1 MKQIAVIGLGRFG
14 MSVAQTLS
22 ENRCQVLAI
31 DSDMD
36 RVKKAQAF
44 VTQAVQLD
52 AREEE
57 ALQSVGVAE
66 MDKAVV
72 AIGSNLE
79 SSMLATMVLKELGVK
94 YVVAKAVTKLHG
106 RSLEKVGA
114 DEVIYPE
121 LDSGHRLGRHIANPN
136 IVEQI
141 EFGNDQGVF
150 EISAPASWV
159 GKSLAELSVR
169 GTYGVSVMAIKS
181 VIGTPAGTPDGDT
194 SEGRSTEEQSG
205 EKMNISPLATTVIS
219 EEDNLLVLGHVD
231 DVEKIAKSK

>member
-14 MSVAQTLS
+14 MSVAESLS

-52 AREEE
+52 AREAE
-57 ALQSVGVAE
+57 ALQAVGIAE
-66 MDKAVV
+66 MDQAVV

-94 YVVAKAVTKLHG
+94 HVVAKAVTKLHG
-106 RSLEKVGA
+106 RFLEKVGA
-114 DEVIYPE
+114 DKVIYPE
-121 LDSGHRLGRHIANPN
+121 LDSGHQLGRHLARPN

-141 EFGNDQGVF
+141 EFGADYGVF
-150 EISAPASWV
+150 EIVAPEQWV
-159 GKSLAELSVR
+159 GKSLADLSIR
-169 GTYGVSVMAIKS
+169 GKYGVSVLAVKT
-181 VIGTPAGTPDGDT
+181 VIDDP
-194 SEGRSTEEQSG
+194 EGGKKDE
-205 EKMNISPLATTVIS
+205 MNISPLATTVIS
-219 EEDNLLVLGHVD
+219 EKDILLVLGHVD
-231 DVEKIAKSK
+231 DVEKIAK

>member
-106 RSLEKVGA
+106 RFLEKVGA

-181 VIGTPAGTPDGDT
+181 VIGTPDGDT